1 MLFSICSI
9 YNKQQQNLP
18 TRANCF
24 QGNLLHLKMSGFI
37 EAALFK
43 SKSEFS
49 MQIELLRFYNQT
61 SYAAVYGNSKME
73 NNV

>member
-24 QGNLLHLKMSGFI
+24 Q
-37 EAALFK
+37 E
-43 SKSEFS
+43 
-49 MQIELLRFYNQT
+49 T

-73 NNV
+73 NNFYSVISFVMNQLTILRLLS